1 LQYHVDPIIFPD
13 SRLNP
18 KEDLTWSDD
27 EDDVKV
33 ENIVKMAEEG
43 KFE

>member
-1 LQYHVDPIIFPD
+1 
-13 SRLNP
+13 LNP